1 MNNVR
6 DAAQHAGMRGGWF
19 GRIFRG
25 GAERIQALEREVDAI
40 HTAVATVAHQ
50 VPLEAE
56 RAQQMARALNELK
69 GQLCSLESRASIDR
83 DLLRS
88 ATEDVRNLE
97 ERAKADR
104 DDLVKM
110 RTALLRVQRELD
122 HSVEQAREAATG
134 LFRRI
139 ESVRLAQIKSG
150 VPTAPGKSET

>member
-6 DAAQHAGMRGGWF
+6 KAAHHASMRRGWF

-25 GAERIQALEREVDAI
+25 DPERIEALEREVDAM
-40 HTAVATVAHQ
+40 HTALATVARQ

-56 RAQQMARALNELK
+56 RAQQMARSLHELM
-69 GQLCSLESRASIDR
+69 GRLSILESRADTDR

-97 ERAKADR
+97 ERAKVDR
-104 DDLVKM
+104 DELAKT

-134 LFRRI
+134 LFQRI
-139 ESVRLAQIKSG
+139 ESVRLAQAKSG
-150 VPTAPGKSET
+150 VPGAPGKSET

>member
-6 DAAQHAGMRGGWF
+6 NAAQHAGGWF

-25 GAERIQALEREVDAI
+25 GADRIQPLEREVDAI
-40 HTAVATVAHQ
+40 HTTLATVAHQ

-56 RAQQMARALNELK
+56 RAQEMARSLNELR
-69 GQLCSLESRASIDR
+69 GRVSSLESRASIDR

-104 DDLVKM
+104 DEFVKM
-110 RTALLRVQRELD
+110 RTAVLRVQRELD

-134 LFRRI
+134 LLRRI
-139 ESVRLAQIKSG
+139 EKVRLAQIKSG
-150 VPTAPGKSET
+150 AVATTGKSEM